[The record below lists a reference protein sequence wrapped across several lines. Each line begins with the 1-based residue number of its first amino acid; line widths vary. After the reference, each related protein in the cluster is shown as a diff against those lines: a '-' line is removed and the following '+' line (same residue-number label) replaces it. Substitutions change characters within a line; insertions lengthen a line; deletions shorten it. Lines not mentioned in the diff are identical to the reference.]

1 LGINYS
7 KNLILKMEIKIEDKR
22 YPKLLRKISDSPKL
36 LFYKGD
42 FNSNIFD
49 KTLAVVGSRRMTT
62 YGKRVTEELIT
73 SVACYGITIVSGF
86 MYGIDATAHKAALD
100 AKGKTIAVM
109 ASGIDNVYPI
119 YQKKLYQE
127 IKEKGLI
134 ISEYFKKNSSE
145 KWIYPRRNRIVAG
158 ISMAVLVVEAE
169 EKSGSLITA
178 DFALKYKRKLFAV
191 PGSIFSPT
199 SKGTNSLIKNG
210 LAEPVLSPKDI
221 LSFYKIDKAEDND
234 NSFLNFNIKE
244 SEIISILKRESV
256 DLESIQERMK
266 IPISELNII
275 ISGLEIKGVIKKQGI
290 KYYIK

>member
-1 LGINYS
+1 MGINNS

-42 FNSNIFD
+42 FNSNIFN

-178 DFALKYKRKLFAV
+178 GFALKYKRKLFAV

-210 LAEPVLSPKDI
+210 LAELVLSPKDI
-221 LSFYKIDKAEDND
+221 LSFYKIDETKDND

-244 SEIISILKRESV
+244 SEIISILKREPV
-256 DLESIQERMK
+256 DLESIQEKMK